1 MKKSLKIQI
10 LVVVAAIL
18 SVVLLGVFF
27 LPARTEAFS
36 IEDQIRS
43 QLAHMNI
50 TDAIRDESRD
60 ETLVDEHFL
69 CYASEEQQLRLYFEE
84 ETGILRW
91 ADSYLADQPRREIGV
106 SPLDAEITEEER
118 LEQSRYWAELFLG
131 ENALGEL
138 ELKEGAERRVAFLEY
153 YDGQPTG
160 TSVTVIWE
168 NGVMTSTITYIG
180 EIFERNAQGQVV
192 PKNEG
197 EMISQERAI
206 ELGLEHIAPY
216 ASGYEL
222 DMDTLEFSRTV
233 FQGQWTYQIRVES
246 VAVSGFYTSFTA
258 VLDPWTGEAVEVR
271 RSL

>member
-1 MKKSLKIQI
+1 MKHLTKIQFLGI
-10 LVVVAAIL
+10 AAAVL
-18 SVVLLGVFF
+18 TVVLLGVFL
-27 LPARTEAFS
+27 LPAKTEAFS

-43 QLAHMNI
+43 QLDHMKI
-50 TDAIRDESRD
+50 TDAILDESRD

-69 CYASEEQQLRLYFEE
+69 CYASDEHQLRLYFEE

-91 ADSYLADQPRREIGV
+91 ADSFLADQPKREISV
-106 SPLDAEITEEER
+106 SQLAAEITEEER
-118 LEQSRYWAELFLG
+118 LEESRYWAELFLG

-138 ELKEGAERRVAFLEY
+138 ELKEATERRVAFLEY

-168 NGVMTSTITYIG
+168 SGVMTSTITYIG

-192 PKNEG
+192 PRNEE
-197 EMISQERAI
+197 EMISRERAI
-206 ELGLEHIAPY
+206 ELGLQYIGPY

-233 FQGQWTYQIRVES
+233 FQGQWTYRIRVES

-258 VLDPWTGEAVEVR
+258 VLDPWTGEVVEVR

>member
-91 ADSYLADQPRREIGV
+91 ADS
-106 SPLDAEITEEER
+106 
-118 LEQSRYWAELFLG
+118 
-131 ENALGEL
+131 
-138 ELKEGAERRVAFLEY
+138 
-153 YDGQPTG
+153 
-160 TSVTVIWE
+160 
-168 NGVMTSTITYIG
+168 
-180 EIFERNAQGQVV
+180 
-192 PKNEG
+192 
-197 EMISQERAI
+197 
-206 ELGLEHIAPY
+206 
-216 ASGYEL
+216 
-222 DMDTLEFSRTV
+222 
-233 FQGQWTYQIRVES
+233 
-246 VAVSGFYTSFTA
+246 
-258 VLDPWTGEAVEVR
+258 
-271 RSL
+271 